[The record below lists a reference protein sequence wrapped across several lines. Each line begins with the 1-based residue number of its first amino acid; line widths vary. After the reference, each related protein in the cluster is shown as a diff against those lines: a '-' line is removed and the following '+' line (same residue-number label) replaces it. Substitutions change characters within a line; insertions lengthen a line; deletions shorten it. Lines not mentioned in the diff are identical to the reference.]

1 MGFFKSTLVS
11 PDKIPEKVSLD
22 YHVYNNDHIRAERNK
37 GDENFVD
44 NKNQKPLSNKYVHEA
59 IKYAHIDYLNSMII
73 LTHPLSA
80 FKHEKSNTYNVTF
93 QC

>member
-44 NKNQKPLSNKYVHEA
+44 NKN
-59 IKYAHIDYLNSMII
+59 
-73 LTHPLSA
+73 
-80 FKHEKSNTYNVTF
+80 
-93 QC
+93 